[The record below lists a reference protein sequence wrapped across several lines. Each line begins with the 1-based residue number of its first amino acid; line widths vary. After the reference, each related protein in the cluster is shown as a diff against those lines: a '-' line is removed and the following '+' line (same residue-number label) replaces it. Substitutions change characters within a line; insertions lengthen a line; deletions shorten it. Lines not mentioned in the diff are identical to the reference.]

1 MANDV
6 INSNEL
12 ESYNDFMLTTIDN
25 PFDPF
30 EEFTNWLLFDKEKGY
45 NTCEK
50 LARIAVLPDNL
61 SEKEKNDEIDR
72 AMDEIIK
79 YDPFEIYI
87 KVPPRQE

>member
-1 MANDV
+1 MK
-6 INSNEL
+6 SNEL
-12 ESYNDFMLTTIDN
+12 KHSNESSYNDFMLTTIDN

-30 EEFTNWLLFDKEKGY
+30 EQFTSWLLFDKEKGY

-79 YDPFEIYI
+79 YDPFDIYI
-87 KVPPRQE
+87 KVPPRG